1 MDRPTGTLTLTK
13 AAMTTTEALADL
25 RLRQLTSAALPVGA
39 FAYSQG
45 LESAVELGWV
55 RNATQAKDWI
65 GGLLE
70 SAVAALE
77 LPLLARLMAAF
88 AANDEAA
95 ALRWSGLL
103 LAMRDTVELRAQER
117 ALGTAWVALLVD
129 LGVAAAAPWA
139 QRPQRTALALF
150 ALGVTHY
157 GITVGAAAQAYL
169 WAWLE
174 AQVSAA
180 VRAVPLGHAAAQR
193 LLHALAP
200 RIPPAVARGLA
211 LADDDIGAGSPALS
225 IASCRHE
232 IQYSRL
238 FRS

>member
-1 MDRPTGTLTLTK
+1 M
-13 AAMTTTEALADL
+13 
-25 RLRQLTSAALPVGA
+25 
-39 FAYSQG
+39 
-45 LESAVELGWV
+45 LEH
-55 RNATQAKDWI
+55 T
-65 GGLLE
+65 
-70 SAVAALE
+70 VASLE

-88 AANDEAA
+88 AADDEAA
-95 ALRWSGLL
+95 AVRWSGLL
-103 LAMRDTVELRAQER
+103 LAMRDTAELRTQER
-117 ALGTAWVALLVD
+117 ALGAAWATLLVD
-129 LGVAAAAPWA
+129 LGVGTAQPWA

-157 GITVGAAAQAYL
+157 GIPPDAAAPAYL

-193 LLHALAP
+193 LLHALAA
-200 RIPPAVARGLA
+200 RIPATVARGLV
-211 LADDDIGAGSPALS
+211 LLDDDIGACAPALS

>member
-1 MDRPTGTLTLTK
+1 MATATPD
-13 AAMTTTEALADL
+13 ALAEL

-45 LESAVELGWV
+45 LESAVEAGWV
-55 RNATQAKDWI
+55 GDPAQAEAWI
-65 GGLLE
+65 RGQLRHTVTTLEVPLLVRL
-70 SAVAALE
+70 VAA
-77 LPLLARLMAAF
+77 F
-88 AANDEAA
+88 GHSDQAA

-103 LAMRDTVELRAQER
+103 LAMRDTAELRAQER
-117 ALGTAWVALLVD
+117 ALAGAWAVLLGE
-129 LGVAAAAPWA
+129 LGVPGAAAWSDC
-139 QRPQRTALALF
+139 PQRTALALY
-150 ALGVTHY
+150 ALAVAHY
-157 GITVGAAAQAYL
+157 GIDVDAAARAWL

-193 LLHALAP
+193 LLYALAAD
-200 RIPPAVARGLA
+200 IPTAAARGLT
-211 LADDDIGAGSPALS
+211 LPDADIAGAAPALS

-232 IQYSRL
+232 TQYSRL

>member
-1 MDRPTGTLTLTK
+1 MDRP
-13 AAMTTTEALADL
+13 AATVMNTEPVMATAEALADL

-45 LESAVELGWV
+45 LESAVELAWV
-55 RNATQAKDWI
+55 RDAAQAEAWI
-65 GGLLE
+65 GGLLDHT
-70 SAVAALE
+70 VASLE
-77 LPLLARLMAAF
+77 LPLLGRLMAAF
-88 AANDEAA
+88 AADDETA

-103 LAMRDTVELRAQER
+103 LAMRDTAELRAQER
-117 ALGTAWVALLVD
+117 ALGTAWAALLGD
-129 LGVAAAAPWA
+129 LGVAAAQPWA

-157 GITVGAAAQAYL
+157 GITPAAAPPAYL

-193 LLHALAP
+193 LLHALAA
-200 RIPPAVARGLA
+200 RIPAAVAYGLT
-211 LADDDIGAGSPALS
+211 LADEDIGVGAPALS

-232 IQYSRL
+232 TQYSRL

>member
-1 MDRPTGTLTLTK
+1 
-13 AAMTTTEALADL
+13 MTTSEALADL

-55 RNATQAKDWI
+55 SNAAQAGDWI
-65 GGLLE
+65 GGLMEHAVTRLE
-70 SAVAALE
+70 MPV
-77 LPLLARLMAAF
+77 LARLMAAF
-88 AANDEAA
+88 AARDETA

-103 LAMRDTVELRAQER
+103 LAMRDSAELRAQER
-117 ALGTAWVALLVD
+117 TLGAAWATLLVD
-129 LGVAAAAPWA
+129 LDVAAAAAWA
-139 QRPQRTALALF
+139 HRPQRTALALF
-150 ALGVTHY
+150 ALGATHF
-157 GITVGAAAQAYL
+157 GIALGAAAQAYL

-174 AQVSAA
+174 SQVSAA

-200 RIPPAVARGLA
+200 RIVSAVAHGLA
-211 LADDDIGAGSPALS
+211 LADEEIGAGAPALA

-232 IQYSRL
+232 TQYSRL

>member
-1 MDRPTGTLTLTK
+1 MATV
-13 AAMTTTEALADL
+13 TTDALAEL

-45 LESAVELGWV
+45 LESAVEAGWV
-55 RNATQAKDWI
+55 GNAAQAQEWI
-65 GGLLE
+65 SGQMRHSVATLEVPLLVRL
-70 SAVAALE
+70 AVA
-77 LPLLARLMAAF
+77 F
-88 AANDEAA
+88 GANDQRA

-103 LAMRDTVELRAQER
+103 LAMRDTAELRAQER
-117 ALGTAWVALLVD
+117 ALAGAWAVLLGE
-129 LGVAAAAPWA
+129 LGVPGAAAWSDC
-139 QRPQRTALALF
+139 PQRTALALY
-150 ALGVTHY
+150 ALAVAHY
-157 GITVGAAAQAYL
+157 GIDVDAAARAWL

-193 LLHALAP
+193 LLYALAAD
-200 RIPPAVARGLA
+200 IPTAAARGLV
-211 LADDDIGAGSPALS
+211 LPEADIAGAAPALS

-232 IQYSRL
+232 TQYSRL

>member
-1 MDRPTGTLTLTK
+1 MSTAD
-13 AAMTTTEALADL
+13 AVSDL

-55 RNATQAKDWI
+55 RDPAQAQQWV

-70 SAVAALE
+70 HTLARLE
-77 LPLLARLMAAF
+77 VPLLARLTAAF
-88 AANDEAA
+88 VNADVACAEH
-95 ALRWSGLL
+95 WSGLL
-103 LAMRDTVELRAQER
+103 LALRDTAELRAQER
-117 ALGTAWVALLVD
+117 ALGTAWAALLVD
-129 LGVAAAAPWA
+129 LGVPGAAPWA
-139 QRPQRTALALF
+139 DRPQRTALALY
-150 ALGVTHY
+150 ALAVAHY
-157 GITVGAAAQAYL
+157 GIALKDAAQALL

-174 AQVSAA
+174 AQASAA
-180 VRAVPLGHAAAQR
+180 LRAVPLGHAAAQR

-200 RIPPAVARGLA
+200 RIPAAVAHGLA
-211 LADDDIGAGSPALS
+211 LADEDIGAGSPGLS

-232 IQYSRL
+232 TQYSRL

>member
-1 MDRPTGTLTLTK
+1 MLMRTT
-13 AAMTTTEALADL
+13 MTDPVTDL

-55 RNATQAKDWI
+55 RDPAQAQQWI

-70 SAVAALE
+70 HTLARLE
-77 LPLLARLMAAF
+77 VPLLARLTAAF
-88 AANDEAA
+88 VNADVACAEH
-95 ALRWSGLL
+95 WSGLL
-103 LAMRDTVELRAQER
+103 LALRDTAELRAQER
-117 ALGTAWVALLVD
+117 ALGTAWAALLVD
-129 LGVAAAAPWA
+129 LGVPGAAPWA
-139 QRPQRTALALF
+139 DRPQRTALALY
-150 ALGVTHY
+150 ALAVAHY
-157 GITVGAAAQAYL
+157 GIALKDAAQALL

-174 AQVSAA
+174 AQASAA
-180 VRAVPLGHAAAQR
+180 LRAVPLGHAAAQR

-200 RIPPAVARGLA
+200 RIPAAVAHGLA
-211 LADDDIGAGSPALS
+211 LADEDIGAGSPGLS

-232 IQYSRL
+232 TQYSRL

>member
-1 MDRPTGTLTLTK
+1 MAT
-13 AAMTTTEALADL
+13 ATTEALAEL

-45 LESAVELGWV
+45 LEAAVESGWV
-55 RNATQAKDWI
+55 DDPAQAGHWI
-65 GGLLE
+65 GGQLRNTVGTLE
-70 SAVAALE
+70 V
-77 LPLLARLMAAF
+77 PLLGRLVAAF
-88 AANDEAA
+88 AAGDQAA

-117 ALGTAWVALLVD
+117 ALAGAWAVLLVE
-129 LGVAAAAPWA
+129 LGVPGAADWPDC
-139 QRPQRTALALF
+139 PQRTALALY
-150 ALGVTHY
+150 ALAVAHY
-157 GITVGAAAQAYL
+157 GIPVEAAARAWL

-193 LLHALAP
+193 LLHTLAAD
-200 RIPPAVARGLA
+200 IPSAVAGGLM
-211 LADDDIGAGSPALS
+211 LEDADIAGAAPALS
-225 IASCRHE
+225 IASCWHE
-232 IQYSRL
+232 AQYSRL

>member
-1 MDRPTGTLTLTK
+1 MNTAD
-13 AAMTTTEALADL
+13 AVSDL

-55 RNATQAKDWI
+55 RDPAQAQQWI

-70 SAVAALE
+70 HTLARLE
-77 LPLLARLMAAF
+77 VPLLARLTAAF
-88 AANDEAA
+88 VNADVACAEH
-95 ALRWSGLL
+95 WSGLL
-103 LAMRDTVELRAQER
+103 LALRDTAELRAQER
-117 ALGTAWVALLVD
+117 ALGTAWAALLVD
-129 LGVAAAAPWA
+129 LGVPGAAPWA
-139 QRPQRTALALF
+139 DRPQRTALALY
-150 ALGVTHY
+150 ALAVAHY
-157 GITVGAAAQAYL
+157 GIALKDAAQALL

-174 AQVSAA
+174 AQASAA
-180 VRAVPLGHAAAQR
+180 LRAVPLGHAAAQR

-200 RIPPAVARGLA
+200 RIPAAVAHGLA
-211 LADDDIGAGSPALS
+211 LADEDIGAGSPGLS

-232 IQYSRL
+232 TQYSRL